1 MSFSHGGGGGVTHP
15 VLDGRGTLYSHDGVP
30 PFLSIFHLELNF

>member
-15 VLDGRGTLYSHDGVP
+15 VLDGGGVP
-30 PFLSIFHLELNF
+30 YPVMMDI